1 VRIRVRKAMSAAIL
15 LAALVVT
22 MIAARPADAALSVLK
37 VTPTF
42 IGAPGDGPECS
53 RPNPTANTWVCHV
66 TVSEKASSSL
76 PLRWSATSVSGA
88 TSFSPSRGTVSP
100 GQSISVKVT
109 THLCGGYYRFK
120 FATKQNTVVVVYTCG

>member
-1 VRIRVRKAMSAAIL
+1 MRIRVRNAISAAIFVM
-15 LAALVVT
+15 AVVVAT
-22 MIAARPADAALSVLK
+22 IGARPADASSSALK

-66 TVSEKASSSL
+66 TVSEKGSSSL

-88 TSFSPSRGTVSP
+88 TMFSPARGTVSP
-100 GQSISVKVT
+100 GHGTSVKVT

-120 FATKQNTVVVVYTCG
+120 FTTTQNTVVVVYTCG